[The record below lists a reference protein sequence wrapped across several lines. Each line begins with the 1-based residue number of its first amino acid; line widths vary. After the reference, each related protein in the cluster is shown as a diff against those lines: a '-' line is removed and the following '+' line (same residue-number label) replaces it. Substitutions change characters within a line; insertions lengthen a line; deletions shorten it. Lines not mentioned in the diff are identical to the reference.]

1 MVRLR
6 KFPRVVQLL
15 QWQNQNS
22 RAGLFCARL
31 FLPPWGLPA
40 ALRAPSCLPP
50 HHLHSAVRR
59 ALHFPTRAF
68 QGVLTGLGQNAAW
81 SPRGVGLRSPPLAS
95 RSSPHALPG
104 HRDCPSSPL
113 VSAPAWSA
121 LPPLPLAGCPASF
134 HPLGR
139 AQGTSSERP
148 ATPLPSASSPRD
160 RAASAHPTQGWG
172 SGRGPR
178 PLRNASATGRPVGHR
193 AHGIEHGASMFAR
206 RTDRP

>member
-1 MVRLR
+1 MQPGAPEGWGSARPHSPPVALCTRSPATGTVPRHRWSRL
-6 KFPRVVQLL
+6 
-15 QWQNQNS
+15 
-22 RAGLFCARL
+22 
-31 FLPPWGLPA
+31 
-40 ALRAPSCLPP
+40 LR
-50 HHLHSAVRR
+50 
-59 ALHFPTRAF
+59 
-68 QGVLTGLGQNAAW
+68 
-81 SPRGVGLRSPPLAS
+81 GLRCRP
-95 RSSPHALPG
+95 
-104 HRDCPSSPL
+104 
-113 VSAPAWSA
+113 

-139 AQGTSSERP
+139 AQVASSERP

-206 RTDRP
+206 RTDRPRLNCWRTCGSVMSSLNVCLYLDPLL